1 MEEKETKKTDS
12 RKFVV
17 WLTWLVI
24 TVLVIAWCA
33 VVMIATKQIVDSLV
47 SLAEKTLAWFFA
59 ISMMYLGVNV
69 GQKVGLAFAEKL
81 LKQEDKD
88 VEDTVEPGLFDAEAK
103 EDHPQRIDR
112 AAGNQPDC
120 KSPAERVDHR
130 ADREQS
136 APADQKIAAGGKDGI
151 AVKVDRREG
160 HAHRCG
166 GDQQHGQNQ
175 RQHRTLAP
183 QPGQKDRRIGAE
195 NQRIDRAMVE
205 HLQYLFGAL
214 MP

>member
-33 VVMIATKQIVDSLV
+33 VVMIATKQIVDKLV

-69 GQKVGLAFAEKL
+69 GQKVGLAFAERI

-88 VEDTVEPGLFDAEAK
+88 VED
-103 EDHPQRIDR
+103 
-112 AAGNQPDC
+112 
-120 KSPAERVDHR
+120 S
-130 ADREQS
+130 AD
-136 APADQKIAAGGKDGI
+136 
-151 AVKVDRREG
+151 
-160 HAHRCG
+160 
-166 GDQQHGQNQ
+166 
-175 RQHRTLAP
+175 
-183 QPGQKDRRIGAE
+183 
-195 NQRIDRAMVE
+195 
-205 HLQYLFGAL
+205 
-214 MP
+214 

>member
-69 GQKVGLAFAEKL
+69 GQKVGLAFAERI

-88 VEDTVEPGLFDAEAK
+88 VED
-103 EDHPQRIDR
+103 
-112 AAGNQPDC
+112 
-120 KSPAERVDHR
+120 S
-130 ADREQS
+130 AD
-136 APADQKIAAGGKDGI
+136 
-151 AVKVDRREG
+151 
-160 HAHRCG
+160 
-166 GDQQHGQNQ
+166 
-175 RQHRTLAP
+175 
-183 QPGQKDRRIGAE
+183 
-195 NQRIDRAMVE
+195 
-205 HLQYLFGAL
+205 
-214 MP
+214 

>member
-88 VEDTVEPGLFDAEAK
+88 VEDTND
-103 EDHPQRIDR
+103 
-112 AAGNQPDC
+112 
-120 KSPAERVDHR
+120 
-130 ADREQS
+130 
-136 APADQKIAAGGKDGI
+136 
-151 AVKVDRREG
+151 
-160 HAHRCG
+160 
-166 GDQQHGQNQ
+166 
-175 RQHRTLAP
+175 
-183 QPGQKDRRIGAE
+183 
-195 NQRIDRAMVE
+195 
-205 HLQYLFGAL
+205 
-214 MP
+214 

>member
-17 WLTWLVI
+17 WLTWLII

-81 LKQEDKD
+81 LKSEDKD
-88 VEDTVEPGLFDAEAK
+88 VED
-103 EDHPQRIDR
+103 
-112 AAGNQPDC
+112 
-120 KSPAERVDHR
+120 S
-130 ADREQS
+130 AD
-136 APADQKIAAGGKDGI
+136 
-151 AVKVDRREG
+151 
-160 HAHRCG
+160 
-166 GDQQHGQNQ
+166 
-175 RQHRTLAP
+175 
-183 QPGQKDRRIGAE
+183 
-195 NQRIDRAMVE
+195 
-205 HLQYLFGAL
+205 
-214 MP
+214 

>member
-17 WLTWLVI
+17 WLTWLII

-69 GQKVGLAFAEKL
+69 GQKVGLAFAERI

-88 VEDTVEPGLFDAEAK
+88 VED
-103 EDHPQRIDR
+103 
-112 AAGNQPDC
+112 
-120 KSPAERVDHR
+120 S
-130 ADREQS
+130 AD
-136 APADQKIAAGGKDGI
+136 
-151 AVKVDRREG
+151 
-160 HAHRCG
+160 
-166 GDQQHGQNQ
+166 
-175 RQHRTLAP
+175 
-183 QPGQKDRRIGAE
+183 
-195 NQRIDRAMVE
+195 
-205 HLQYLFGAL
+205 
-214 MP
+214 

>member
-69 GQKVGLAFAEKL
+69 GQKVGLAFAEKI
-81 LKQEDKD
+81 LKQEDKN
-88 VEDTVEPGLFDAEAK
+88 VED
-103 EDHPQRIDR
+103 
-112 AAGNQPDC
+112 
-120 KSPAERVDHR
+120 S
-130 ADREQS
+130 AD
-136 APADQKIAAGGKDGI
+136 
-151 AVKVDRREG
+151 
-160 HAHRCG
+160 
-166 GDQQHGQNQ
+166 
-175 RQHRTLAP
+175 
-183 QPGQKDRRIGAE
+183 
-195 NQRIDRAMVE
+195 
-205 HLQYLFGAL
+205 
-214 MP
+214 